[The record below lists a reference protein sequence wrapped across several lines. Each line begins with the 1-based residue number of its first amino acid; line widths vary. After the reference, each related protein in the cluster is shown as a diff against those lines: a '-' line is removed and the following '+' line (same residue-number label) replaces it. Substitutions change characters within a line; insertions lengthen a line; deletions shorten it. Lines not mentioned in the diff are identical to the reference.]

1 VASVD
6 LRHLRALVAVVDAGG
21 FARAGA
27 RLHVSQPALS
37 RQIALLEHELRV
49 RLFDRLGRRVQL
61 TADGEAVLG
70 HARRVLDEA
79 DALGERARTL
89 TGGDAGVLRVG
100 ATPQT
105 IESLL
110 APFLVHH
117 RRRHPGVD
125 VHLLE
130 DGGARLPARLERG
143 ELHAAL
149 IPVPDGR
156 FPGRVLFPVYV
167 LAVVPP
173 THRLARRPAVEI
185 TELADT
191 PLLLLRREFG
201 SRRWFDAACQAA
213 HLRPRVVLESAAPH
227 TVLALAEA
235 GYGVAVVPSNVRLPP
250 TGFRAAVIVHRK
262 VPLAAWVAVAWHA
275 PRVLPRY
282 AERFVAELAAYTRRS
297 YPGRALTRHAPPV
310 PRPSE
315 RVWSDVTAAR

>member
-1 VASVD
+1 MATVD

-21 FARAGA
+21 FARAGS

-61 TADGEAVLG
+61 TADGEALLG

-79 DALGERARTL
+79 DALGERARAL
-89 TGGDAGVLRVG
+89 TGGNAGVLRVG

-110 APFLVHH
+110 APFLGHH
-117 RRRHPGVD
+117 RRRHSGVD
-125 VHLLE
+125 VHLIE
-130 DGGARLPARLERG
+130 DGGARLPTRLERG
-143 ELHAAL
+143 EVHAAL

-156 FPGRVLFPVYV
+156 FPGRVLFPIYV

-173 THRLARRPAVEI
+173 RHPLGRRATVEVA
-185 TELADT
+185 ELADA

-201 SRRWFDAACQAA
+201 SRQWLDAACQAA
-213 HLRPRVVLESAAPH
+213 HIRPRVVLESSAPH
-227 TVLALAEA
+227 TVLALAET
-235 GYGVAVVPSNVRLPP
+235 GYGVAIVPSNVRMPVARV
-250 TGFRAAVIVHRK
+250 RAAVLMHQK
-262 VPLAAWVAVAWHA
+262 VPLAAWISVAWHA

-282 AERFVAELAAYTRRS
+282 ADRFIAELAAYARRS

-315 RVWSDVTAAR
+315 RIWSDVPASR